1 MMKTRRMRRFEA
13 QLPDALDMMAR
24 SLRAGHALTTGIEMA
39 GQEFPDPLGP
49 EFAKTVA
56 QISFGVGMEQ
66 ALRNLT
72 KRVDC
77 PDLKFL
83 AVSIIIQRETGGNL
97 AEILETISRLIR
109 ERHKLLGKIRALS
122 AEGKLS
128 AIILL
133 ALPFL
138 VAAAMLALNPS
149 YLDSLLSDPLGRVLI
164 VAAVMMM
171 LLGVGAI
178 KKTVDIKY
186 RGGDRGPFNSGRRLS
201 CGSGSLPSSCTFF
214 SRNGEHAVLAAKV
227 RDFSGVATA
236 GIGEAGCDLPSGQ
249 ASGLLARITTS
260 LGNLIKPQKKEELS
274 LLQKKFLKAGLR
286 SRSALFVTFFGAK
299 AFCAFCL
306 SVGFVAAFVIFRVH
320 IAVLNAMM
328 LIIGLTMAG
337 FYAPNVWLSLRLP
350 GDRRHSCGVSPTPL
364 TSSLS
369 ARKRGWD
376 STPRLRGWGTKCGS
390 AAKS

>member
-1 MMKTRRMRRFEA
+1 MNLLIAAVVSVAALCIIEGVFLVLAGRSNAETRRIKKQLEELSNTSAEVSLIGQSRPLSRVPWLNRLLSHLPLARRMDDFLFQAGVSYPLGVFALLSAVLALIGFFLLSMISRDHLLSVLGLALGLAPIPVVRMMKTRRMKRFQA
-13 QLPDALDMMAR
+13 QLPDALEMMAR
-24 SLRAGHALTTGIEMA
+24 SLKAGHALTTGLEMA

-72 KRVDC
+72 NRVDC

-97 AEILETISRLIR
+97 AEILETIARLIR

-138 VAAAMLALNPS
+138 VAAALLALNPT

-178 KKTVDIKY
+178 KKTVDIK
-186 RGGDRGPFNSGRRLS
+186 
-201 CGSGSLPSSCTFF
+201 
-214 SRNGEHAVLAAKV
+214 V
-227 RDFSGVATA
+227 
-236 GIGEAGCDLPSGQ
+236 
-249 ASGLLARITTS
+249 
-260 LGNLIKPQKKEELS
+260 
-274 LLQKKFLKAGLR
+274 
-286 SRSALFVTFFGAK
+286 
-299 AFCAFCL
+299 
-306 SVGFVAAFVIFRVH
+306 
-320 IAVLNAMM
+320 
-328 LIIGLTMAG
+328 
-337 FYAPNVWLSLRLP
+337 
-350 GDRRHSCGVSPTPL
+350 
-364 TSSLS
+364 
-369 ARKRGWD
+369 
-376 STPRLRGWGTKCGS
+376 
-390 AAKS
+390 

>member
-1 MMKTRRMRRFEA
+1 MSQVPWLNRFLLHFPLARKMDNFLFQAGVSYPLGVFALLSAVLALVGFLLLWMISRDQLLSVLGLALGLAPLPVVRMMKTRRMRRFEA

-24 SLRAGHALTTGIEMA
+24 SLKAGHALTTGIEMA

-138 VAAAMLALNPS
+138 VAAALLALNPS
-149 YLDSLLSDPLGRVLI
+149 YLDSLLSDPMGRVLI

-178 KKTVDIKY
+178 KKTVDIK
-186 RGGDRGPFNSGRRLS
+186 
-201 CGSGSLPSSCTFF
+201 
-214 SRNGEHAVLAAKV
+214 V
-227 RDFSGVATA
+227 
-236 GIGEAGCDLPSGQ
+236 
-249 ASGLLARITTS
+249 
-260 LGNLIKPQKKEELS
+260 
-274 LLQKKFLKAGLR
+274 
-286 SRSALFVTFFGAK
+286 
-299 AFCAFCL
+299 
-306 SVGFVAAFVIFRVH
+306 
-320 IAVLNAMM
+320 
-328 LIIGLTMAG
+328 
-337 FYAPNVWLSLRLP
+337 
-350 GDRRHSCGVSPTPL
+350 
-364 TSSLS
+364 
-369 ARKRGWD
+369 
-376 STPRLRGWGTKCGS
+376 
-390 AAKS
+390 